1 MPGSGQA
8 TVNGRQRRGAR
19 RATSNPDSARTALN
33 RSHGPLRADTED
45 AMRRLIATLA
55 LLAAAGASHAG
66 STGRL
71 VDVRLYDAT
80 EQREL
85 PLYRDGG
92 RVFVPGTPGNRYRVV
107 LENRTPERLLAVLS
121 VDGVNAVT
129 GQTAAPAQSGY
140 VLGPW
145 ERAEIRGWR
154 KSLQESAEFYFT
166 ELPDSYAART
176 GRPDDVG
183 VVGVA
188 VFRERTFHRPPIAQE
203 APAPWRGR
211 DGAKAES
218 EARSADGLAGSAKQH
233 APAAPA
239 QELGTG
245 HGERR
250 WDPVG
255 STQFERRS
263 SRPEEVVALYYDS
276 VPVLIARGVM
286 PPPRRHPR
294 DRRPDPFPMGF
305 VPDPRR

>member
-1 MPGSGQA
+1 
-8 TVNGRQRRGAR
+8 
-19 RATSNPDSARTALN
+19 
-33 RSHGPLRADTED
+33 
-45 AMRRLIATLA
+45 MRRLIATLA
-55 LLAAAGASHAG
+55 LLAAAGASQA

-71 VDVRLYDAT
+71 VDLRLYDAT
-80 EQREL
+80 DGREL

-92 RVFVPGTPGNRYRVV
+92 RIYVPGRPGNRYRVV
-107 LENRTPERLLAVLS
+107 LENHSPERLLAVLS

-129 GQTAAPAQSGY
+129 GQTASPSQAGY

-154 KSLQESAEFYFT
+154 KSMQESAEFYFT
-166 ELPDSYAART
+166 ALPDSYAART
-176 GRPDDVG
+176 GRPDEVG

-188 VFRERTFHRPPIAQE
+188 VFRERTFHRPPIAQH

-211 DGAKAES
+211 DEAKAES
-218 EARSADGLAGSAKQH
+218 GADALAGSDKRH

-250 WDPVG
+250 WDPVDG
-255 STQFERRS
+255 TTFVRRS
-263 SRPEEVVALYYDS
+263 ARPDEVVALYYDS
-276 VPVLIARGVM
+276 VPMLVARGVM

-294 DRRPDPFPMGF
+294 DRRPDPFPVGF
-305 VPDPRR
+305 VPDPWR

>member
-1 MPGSGQA
+1 
-8 TVNGRQRRGAR
+8 
-19 RATSNPDSARTALN
+19 
-33 RSHGPLRADTED
+33 
-45 AMRRLIATLA
+45 MRRLIATLA

-66 STGRL
+66 TTGRL
-71 VDVRLYDAT
+71 VDLRLYDAD
-80 EQREL
+80 EAREL
-85 PLYRDGG
+85 PLFRDGS
-92 RVFVPGTPGNRYRVV
+92 RLVVPGTPGNRYRVV
-107 LENRTPERLLAVLS
+107 LENRTPERVLAVLS
-121 VDGVNAVT
+121 IDGVNAVT
-129 GQTAAPAQSGY
+129 GQTASPAQSGY

-145 ERAEIRGWR
+145 ERTEIRGWR
-154 KSLQESAEFYFT
+154 KSMRESAEFYFT

-218 EARSADGLAGSAKQH
+218 EAPASSADSLAGAAKRH

-255 STQFERRS
+255 STTFQRRS
-263 SRPEEVVALYYDS
+263 SRPDEVVALYYDS
-276 VPVLIARGVM
+276 VPVLVARGIM

-305 VPDPRR
+305 VPDPWR